1 MDLRCSYCRNA
12 VTVPT
17 GLRRYFDMPVR
28 CCHCRRI
35 FMVSRQGPTD
45 DAVPAHAPPHP
56 LDRSVSARRN
66 HHLISCHACGASLR
80 LAGKRGDGM
89 TMDLLCL
96 YCMAEFR
103 HHERAA
109 AISPDAVILTLIVLI
124 AAGSGVLWGQHEGYI
139 ELRNMAGTGW
149 LEGLRQLI
157 MDIANQLRT
166 AAMAR
171 LV

>member
-1 MDLRCSYCRNA
+1 
-12 VTVPT
+12 
-17 GLRRYFDMPVR
+17 
-28 CCHCRRI
+28 
-35 FMVSRQGPTD
+35 
-45 DAVPAHAPPHP
+45 
-56 LDRSVSARRN
+56 
-66 HHLISCHACGASLR
+66 
-80 LAGKRGDGM
+80 
-89 TMDLLCL
+89 
-96 YCMAEFR
+96 MAEFR

-124 AAGSGVLWGQHEGYI
+124 AAGSGVLWGQNEGYI